1 MIPLISY
8 VLTTTS
14 QAVTHIWESRWFESM
29 YTVQGKIDT
38 HDMCTFHANPCMP
51 LVRFLWKV
59 PVRGNLS
66 LVINSDRHSHCS
78 RGKKELLTASPPR
91 RLTDPWVPIQFLY
104 PSQLLKQWRKPS
116 ICRQQATSVY
126 WAPISIMW
134 SVYSI
139 LAHEG
144 QPIGP

>member
-14 QAVTHIWESRWFESM
+14 QAVTHIWESWWYESM
-29 YTVQGKIDT
+29 YTMQGKIDT
-38 HDMCTFHANPCMP
+38 HDTYAFHANPCTP

-59 PVRGNLS
+59 LVCGNLS
-66 LVINSDRHSHCS
+66 LAVNSDRQSHCS
-78 RGKKELLTASPPR
+78 RGKKELPTASPPR
-91 RLTDPWVPIQFLY
+91 RLTYPLVPIQFLY
-104 PSQLLKQWRKPS
+104 ASQLLRQWRRLS

-126 WAPISIMW
+126 WPPISSMW